1 MSYAKLENI
10 ILDLK
15 VYNYTSAENSQYY
28 KYRNSNRIK
37 YLPACHKIGKTIYL
51 SNGMKMGMPIIDA
64 IIADAANSIIK
75 GIPRTKQI
83 HRIVTDKVSFLSK

>member
-1 MSYAKLENI
+1 M
-10 ILDLK
+10 
-15 VYNYTSAENSQYY
+15 
-28 KYRNSNRIK
+28 
-37 YLPACHKIGKTIYL
+37 KT
-51 SNGMKMGMPIIDA
+51 GMPIIDA